1 LKLHETNGAV
11 LSTAKLRRPIPILGR
26 NSAVLISDR
35 RAGLRAYKLIVTCQR
50 MERRVTRKMIPQ
62 AALAARVINP
72 PVSMPTGESRLV
84 TTFATINGEILRKG

>member
-1 LKLHETNGAV
+1 
-11 LSTAKLRRPIPILGR
+11 
-26 NSAVLISDR
+26 
-35 RAGLRAYKLIVTCQR
+35 